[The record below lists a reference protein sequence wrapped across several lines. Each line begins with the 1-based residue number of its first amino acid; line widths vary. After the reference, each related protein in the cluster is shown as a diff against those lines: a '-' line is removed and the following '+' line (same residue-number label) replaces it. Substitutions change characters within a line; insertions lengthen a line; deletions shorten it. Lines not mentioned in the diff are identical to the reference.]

1 MMCSLVV
8 ASACPSQQLLVGS
21 NLVSAHPAFVVEH
34 PALVKL
40 FHLLLAQ
47 DSISGHVR
55 VASQVT
61 HSLFFDG
68 LQEFFELVK
77 DVR

>member
-1 MMCSLVV
+1 MCLLAV
-8 ASACPSQQLLVGS
+8 ASVCPIHQLLVGF
-21 NLVSAHPAFVVEH
+21 NLVSAHPAVVVEH
-34 PALVKL
+34 PASVKL

-47 DSISGHVR
+47 DSISKHVR

-61 HSLFFDG
+61 RSLFFDG